1 MASTPK
7 TIFGEILYTL
17 RQKKG
22 ISQETLAAS
31 SRLSRD
37 FISKLENGYRMPSL
51 KTIAKLAPHFQ
62 LTPADLYQRFLTKMK
77 TEGMFDDWVHS
88 RGQ

>member
-1 MASTPK
+1 VATSPK
-7 TIFGEILYTL
+7 AIFGEILYSL

-22 ISQETLAAS
+22 ISQEGLAANAH
-31 SRLSRD
+31 LSRD

-62 LTPADLYQRFLTKMK
+62 LSPAELYQRFLNKLK
-77 TEGMFDDWVHS
+77 TEGLFDAWIVS

>member
-1 MASTPK
+1 MATSPK
-7 TIFGEILYTL
+7 TIFGEILYNL

-22 ISQETLAAS
+22 ISQEALAAS
-31 SRLSRD
+31 ASLSRD

-62 LTPADLYQRFLTKMK
+62 LSPAELYQRFLNKMK
-77 TEGMFDDWVHS
+77 SEGLFDAWVIS